1 MIVDTG
7 LELLSEAES
16 WRLVELGEVGRV
28 GVTIGALPAIFPVNY
43 RVIDGAVVFR
53 TAPGSKL
60 DAATR
65 GAVVAFEIDD
75 WDRADRSGWSVL
87 VIGRSEVVHD
97 LVMTRLVIDAGLE
110 PFAEGRRSN
119 IVRILPEIVTGR
131 RIVHARQEVPSPLA

>member
-1 MIVDTG
+1 MIDGG
-7 LELLSEAES
+7 LELLTEAQS
-16 WRLVELGEVGRV
+16 WSLVERGEVGRV

-43 RVIDGAVVFR
+43 RVIDGAVMFR
-53 TAPGSKL
+53 TAAGSKL

-65 GAVVAFEIDD
+65 GAVVAFEVDD

-97 LVMTRLVIDAGLE
+97 LVVARLVVDAGLE
-110 PFAEGRRSN
+110 PFAEGRRAN

-131 RIVHARQEVPSPLA
+131 RIVHEHEGVPSPLS